1 MHNKEIINIQVN
13 KEDLEKAIIILDKLG
28 ISLNEYFN
36 MILKQLIEKGR
47 IPFDIE

>member
-1 MHNKEIINIQVN
+1 MSNKDTITIEVD
-13 KEDLEKAIIILDKLG
+13 KENLEKAIIILDKLG